1 MADENVRHAE
11 RNFVTSN
18 DYSSYCRYVTELRRH
33 LATPHFETTM
43 LGIQGAAH
51 GWVPAA
57 THLLAPWN
65 TTRIP
70 RFWSPSLQAADPC
83 LPSRGIL
90 GWIIGAIFDYLP
102 ALSPRRCTCGGEA
115 RGHAPNCEIVIGTG
129 DVSEEL
135 HGMLQQWFDGNSTPN
150 LLDQYLEHR
159 PAGVYGF
166 LMEDE
171 YTLTDLMN
179 TLNVRLGWHYVVTA
193 AMNNNVLNFY
203 LQDWGPARLA
213 PAHPWSSFEFHLNS
227 HDQCEI
233 QLAVRTS
240 ATVVNTSQLYTG
252 TGAALSAEIAQRI
265 SDIPTLLS
273 EYSVWLPGPYPL
285 QQIIPG

>member
-1 MADENVRHAE
+1 
-11 RNFVTSN
+11 
-18 DYSSYCRYVTELRRH
+18 
-33 LATPHFETTM
+33 
-43 LGIQGAAH
+43 
-51 GWVPAA
+51 
-57 THLLAPWN
+57 
-65 TTRIP
+65 
-70 RFWSPSLQAADPC
+70 
-83 LPSRGIL
+83 
-90 GWIIGAIFDYLP
+90 
-102 ALSPRRCTCGGEA
+102 
-115 RGHAPNCEIVIGTG
+115 
-129 DVSEEL
+129 
-135 HGMLQQWFDGNSTPN
+135 MLQQWFDGNSTPN